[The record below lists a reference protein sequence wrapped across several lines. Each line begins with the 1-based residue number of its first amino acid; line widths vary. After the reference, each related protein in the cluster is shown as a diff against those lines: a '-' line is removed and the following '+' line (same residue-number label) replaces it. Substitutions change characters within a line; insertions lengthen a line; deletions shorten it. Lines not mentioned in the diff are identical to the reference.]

1 MNDTCFTIYL
11 AGYSMEYGREATDVC
26 SWRLTRDLYI
36 KNCDMRTAGNFSS
49 IYQTLIAVTNLANQ
63 RFYHEDDIVNDFLER
78 MSGLLPDKVDQ
89 LARKFAHEIFRTE
102 SRGHRLQHPAV
113 EIRRLDVRICAE
125 RGAVRRRRQKVI
137 SGVEEV
143 RSRIPRM
150 TFMIS

>member
-1 MNDTCFTIYL
+1 MPFQLAYREKFPKPLFAESVVLAHDVDDFSRIWQALGRSRTMNDTTFTIYL

-36 KNCDMRTAGNFSS
+36 KNCDMRTAGNLSS

-89 LARKFAHEIFRTE
+89 LAR
-102 SRGHRLQHPAV
+102 
-113 EIRRLDVRICAE
+113 
-125 RGAVRRRRQKVI
+125 
-137 SGVEEV
+137 
-143 RSRIPRM
+143 
-150 TFMIS
+150 

>member
-36 KNCDMRTAGNFSS
+36 KNCDMRTAGNLSS

-89 LARKFAHEIFRTE
+89 LARKFARSTSIRNENLVRVRT
-102 SRGHRLQHPAV
+102 RCICTARP
-113 EIRRLDVRICAE
+113 RI
-125 RGAVRRRRQKVI
+125 
-137 SGVEEV
+137 
-143 RSRIPRM
+143 
-150 TFMIS
+150 